1 MRRSI
6 DVNLLK
12 ERQYILLSIALE
24 DFEQV

>member
-6 DVNLLK
+6 DVNLE
-12 ERQYILLSIALE
+12 ERQYIPFSIALE